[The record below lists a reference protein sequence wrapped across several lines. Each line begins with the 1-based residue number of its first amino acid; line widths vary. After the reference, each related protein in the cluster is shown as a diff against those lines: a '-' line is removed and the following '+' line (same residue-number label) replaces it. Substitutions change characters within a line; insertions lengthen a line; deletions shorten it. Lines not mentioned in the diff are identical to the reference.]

1 LQNYQVKNFIAKFFL
16 IIFFCCFSLTTPVW
30 ADVVKFELG
39 GATDGPGICP
49 KNRFIIEEQFF
60 DYQRNFNHSKNFQYD
75 LSSTKIR
82 YGLIQDKLELRIL
95 NQGFIIRD
103 SDAGFSNMS
112 IGAKMKIS
120 DEHKYI
126 PSLDLITDFEIPVG
140 EKDLRNP
147 GFDHSYKLVINKQW
161 SKKIG
166 STANTSFDF
175 ATKKELSE
183 VKTNASLPY
192 ALNINYSPNE
202 RINYF
207 SHIFGSWA
215 ISADALETLGVDLG
229 ASYAFSDDL
238 AIVGWISKGLNSQTP
253 EIMLDFGLIFRP

>member
-1 LQNYQVKNFIAKFFL
+1 MKIFNTGKFFIVLACL
-16 IIFFCCFSLTTPVW
+16 ISLALPVF

-39 GATDGPGICP
+39 GATDSPGICP
-49 KNRFIIEEQFF
+49 KNRFVIEEQFF
-60 DYQRNFNHSKNFQYD
+60 DYQRNFNHSTNFQYD

-112 IGAKMKIS
+112 IGTKIKINN
-120 DEHKYI
+120 EHKYL
-126 PSLDLITDFEIPVG
+126 PSLELITDFEIPVG

-161 SKKIG
+161 TKKIG
-166 STANTSFDF
+166 SIANTSFDF
-175 ATKKELSE
+175 ATRKYFDE
-183 VKTNASLPY
+183 VRTNTSMPY

-202 RINYF
+202 RTNYF
-207 SHIFGSWA
+207 SHIFGSWG

-229 ASYAFSDDL
+229 ASYAFTDDL
-238 AIVGWISKGLNSQTP
+238 ALVAWVAKGLNSQTP
-253 EIMLDFGLIFRP
+253 DFMIDFGVIFRP

>member
-1 LQNYQVKNFIAKFFL
+1 MKIFNTEKFFIVLACL
-16 IIFFCCFSLTTPVW
+16 ISLALPVF

-39 GATDGPGICP
+39 GATDSPGICP
-49 KNRFIIEEQFF
+49 KNRFVIEEQFF
-60 DYQRNFNHSKNFQYD
+60 DYQRNFNHSTNFQYD

-112 IGAKMKIS
+112 IGTKIKINN
-120 DEHKYI
+120 EHKYL
-126 PSLDLITDFEIPVG
+126 PSLELITDFEIPVG

-161 SKKIG
+161 TEKIG
-166 STANTSFDF
+166 SIANTSFDF
-175 ATKKELSE
+175 ATRKYSDE
-183 VKTNASLPY
+183 VRTNTSVPY

-202 RINYF
+202 RTNYF
-207 SHIFGSWA
+207 SHIFGSWG

-229 ASYAFSDDL
+229 ASYAFTDDIAL
-238 AIVGWISKGLNSQTP
+238 VAWVAKGLNSQTP
-253 EIMLDFGLIFRP
+253 DFMIDFGVIFRP

>member
-1 LQNYQVKNFIAKFFL
+1 VKIFNTGKFFIVLACL
-16 IIFFCCFSLTTPVW
+16 ISLALPVF

-39 GATDGPGICP
+39 GATDSPGICP
-49 KNRFIIEEQFF
+49 KNRFVIEEQFF

-103 SDAGFSNMS
+103 SDAGFSNIS
-112 IGAKMKIS
+112 IGTKIKINN
-120 DEHKYI
+120 EHKYL
-126 PSLDLITDFEIPVG
+126 PSLELITDFEIPVG

-161 SKKIG
+161 TEKIG
-166 STANTSFDF
+166 SIANTSFDF
-175 ATKKELSE
+175 ATRKYSDD

-202 RINYF
+202 RTNYF

-253 EIMLDFGLIFRP
+253 EIMLDFGVIFRP